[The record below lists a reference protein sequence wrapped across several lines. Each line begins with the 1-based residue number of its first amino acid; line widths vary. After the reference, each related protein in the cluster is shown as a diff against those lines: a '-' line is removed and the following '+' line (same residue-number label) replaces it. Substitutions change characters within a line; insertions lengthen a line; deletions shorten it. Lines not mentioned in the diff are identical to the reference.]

1 MMPGYTEYMK
11 AYPDSLL
18 SKILGIFTVEA
29 EKFSEVHIMIME
41 NTIRLKDPKMLRS
54 IFDLKDSTVDRIVKG
69 PIKPS
74 TTLKDVNFLMKK
86 KERKRLTSLDEP
98 TSRKLV

>member
-1 MMPGYTEYMK
+1 MIPGYTEYMK

-41 NTIRLKDPKMLRS
+41 NTIRLKDPK
-54 IFDLKDSTVDRIVKG
+54 
-69 PIKPS
+69 
-74 TTLKDVNFLMKK
+74 
-86 KERKRLTSLDEP
+86 
-98 TSRKLV
+98 